1 MAAGKRTTYRR
12 QSPTENRYGQFY
24 VYGSVVHQPKVLPN
38 QEKQAVEVRP
48 KKRASSQVKKNR
60 RRALDMSP
68 VYTGF
73 LTMAAICAV
82 IICVVYLQLQAE
94 LVQRSENITALQSE
108 LADLTEAN
116 DTAYNAA
123 TDSVNLQ
130 EIREKAMNELG
141 MVYAED
147 GHVVEYNSPTSDYV
161 KQYSDIPSDG
171 VLAKSKGVSK

>member
-12 QSPTENRYGQFY
+12 QSHTENRYGQFY
-24 VYGSVVHQPKVLPN
+24 VYGNVVHQPKVLPN

-130 EIREKAMNELG
+130 EWCMKKTVMWWNI
-141 MVYAED
+141 
-147 GHVVEYNSPTSDYV
+147 T
-161 KQYSDIPSDG
+161 
-171 VLAKSKGVSK
+171 VLPVIMSSNTVTFHPMGFLQNLRAYQSRKM